1 MCSIKLKFANILSKK
16 VNSLGFFGFVDDDDA
31 AADQQQ
37 GNDDGNGARASAL
50 AEQQCAQQ
58 HAKDRFIKPKTDT
71 RLTGLTASRRD
82 HSE

>member
-1 MCSIKLKFANILSKK
+1 MRLVLFSERGSSLS
-16 VNSLGFFGFVDDDDA
+16 LFGLVDDDDA

-37 GNDDGNGARASAL
+37 GNDDGNGARAGAL
-50 AEQQCAQQ
+50 AEQQRTQQ
-58 HAKDRFIKPKTDT
+58 HAEDRVINPKTET